1 MKKILFLA
9 TTLLMFLALGV
20 NAQQRG
26 PREKL
31 TPEQQATRMVERLNQ
46 ELKLTDKQQADLKT
60 YFTASFKKR
69 NEAFEKNKDNREG
82 MREQMQKDREATD
95 AQLKK
100 VLTADQYK
108 TYKANEEKRQKER
121 QQQKGQG
128 HQGNNKGR
136 QGGGYPRN

>member
-1 MKKILFLA
+1 MKKILFFA
-9 TTLLMFLALGV
+9 TTVLMFLAIGV

-31 TPEQQATRMVERLNQ
+31 TPEQQATRMVERLNE

-60 YFTASFKKR
+60 YFTTSIKNR
-69 NEAFEKNKDNREG
+69 NEAFEKNKDNREQ
-82 MREQMQKDREATD
+82 MREQMKKDREATD

-100 VLTADQYK
+100 VLTAEQYK

-121 QQQKGQG
+121 EQHKGQ
-128 HQGNNKGR
+128 HPQGKGR
-136 QGGGYPRN
+136 QGGGYPRQ

>member
-9 TTLLMFLALGV
+9 TTVLMFLALGV

-31 TPEQQATRMVERLNQ
+31 TPEQQATRMVERLNE

-60 YFTASFKKR
+60 YFTTSIKNR
-69 NEAFEKNKDNREG
+69 NEAFEKNKDNREQ
-82 MREQMQKDREATD
+82 MREQMKKDREATD

-100 VLTADQYK
+100 VLTAEQYK

-121 QQQKGQG
+121 EQHKSQRPQG
-128 HQGNNKGR
+128 KGR
-136 QGGGYPRN
+136 QGGGYPRQ